1 MPSETSPQ
9 YGPLTILTVK
19 SASNRFETRRDIVC
33 DGCTYLRSKWYSAQG
48 DSGFDFRCAAT
59 GEGRPQPYLVSAR
72 HQTPQTCPYLSGV
85 LTGPVEVV
93 GWTP

>member
-48 DSGFDFRCAAT
+48 DSGFDYRCAAT
-59 GEGRPQPYLVSAR
+59 SSYISER
-72 HQTPQTCPYLSGV
+72 HQTPQTCPYLSGI